1 MANREEIYHGTYSYK
16 TDIGRVRKSNED
28 QAIVL
33 MNSQNEIFMA
43 VCDGM
48 GGASKGD
55 VASKLAIDTLSA
67 AFKKKKKYN
76 SRYWDKSWFR
86 HVSKTINHKIYGMGN
101 RDRSSSEPKSNGMGT
116 TMVAA
121 LITSGHLLIANIGDS
136 RAYRLN
142 HRKLESLTEDQTYV
156 AYLVRSGKITP
167 EAALTHPDRHVL
179 MNALG
184 IYPSLSISINDYEY
198 HGETILLCS
207 DGLYNNLQENEIANI
222 LSTDERSDQNVMTL
236 IATANHAGG
245 SDNIGIALWE
255 CIAHD

>member
-1 MANREEIYHGTYSYK
+1 MANDEEIYHGTYSYK

-33 MNSQNEIFMA
+33 MNSQDEIFMA

-48 GGASKGD
+48 GGAMKGD

-67 AFKKKKKYN
+67 AFKKKKRY
-76 SRYWDKSWFR
+76 SSHYWDKSWFR
-86 HVSKTINHKIYGMGN
+86 RVCKTINHKIYTMG
-101 RDRSSSEPKSNGMGT
+101 DHASQSDDPKKNGMGT

-121 LITSGHLLIANIGDS
+121 LISPGHMLVANIGDS
-136 RAYRLN
+136 RAYRLKN
-142 HRKLESLTEDQTYV
+142 RKLEQLTEDQTYV
-156 AYLVRSGKITP
+156 AYLVRAGKITP

-184 IYPSLSISINDYEY
+184 IYPSLSISLKDYEY
-198 HGETILLCS
+198 HGETIMLCS
-207 DGLYNNLQENEIANI
+207 DGLYNNLEENEIANI
-222 LSTDERSDQNVMTL
+222 LSTDERSDQKVMTL

-255 CIAHD
+255 CITHD